1 MTKSREENRFKF
13 HHLRLLT
20 TSKPNILTCYI
31 RVVHGSHSWAIF
43 GSFSI
48 SFLAHFRLFGRGTN
62 KKGLKM
68 EPKMML
74 KMVTVNALGREFQK
88 NGAKMHSSR
97 QAQGQK
103 DEKWS
108 FFSSLFAKAR
118 LGFHF
123 IFIFRSFSVSIL
135 RKMETKW
142 NGKWFKNEWKM
153 DQKCQLWTTLIYPGG
168 TTTLVR

>member
-1 MTKSREENRFKF
+1 MSLLWFHKVVWRFY
-13 HHLRLLT
+13 L
-20 TSKPNILTCYI
+20 

-153 DQKCQLWTTLIYPGG
+153 DQKCQLWTTLINKKKKEP
-168 TTTLVR
+168 RA